1 MAIQN
6 VALSAYRSQL
16 KVGDQLGQQ
25 SGSSALKKNK
35 ESEGSGFSASLQ
47 NSLKTVNDLQTKKA
61 DMIESF
67 ASGESENV
75 HELMITLQKA
85 GVAMSMTSAVRN
97 KVLESYK
104 ELMRLSF

>member
-6 VALSAYRSQL
+6 VAMSAYRSQL
-16 KVGDQLGQQ
+16 KVGDQFSQQ
-25 SGSSALKKNK
+25 SGSNSINKNK
-35 ESEGSGFSASLQ
+35 ETGSASFGASLQ
-47 NSLKTVNDLQTKKA
+47 NSLKTVNDLQAKKA

-67 ASGESENV
+67 AAGESENV